1 MQKPPFK
8 KDEPFIGSEDGVL
21 LKQIQDTHAP
31 DGSDFTVRP
40 LLHIVDD
47 ILNPV
52 MSQDV
57 GIIED
62 YNKQTGVH
70 AMIEC
75 YLSIYPWE
83 AKLLLSLAALALNHG
98 EIWLL
103 AEVYSSNQLAAS
115 LAILKQVP
123 EIMENSFYHK
133 RQHDALT
140 NLVKSIIDMTWCII
154 QFKELPSDYITKDEP
169 PFSTAVAAIPFAVY
183 WSIRS
188 ILLSATEI
196 TRLTSTGDEY
206 YMPSAQEAELSLVA
220 NKISRG
226 HDYFKQ
232 ELSKCL
238 DRIDEKFRREVETM
252 LCGQVD
258 NMDLLKRL
266 IYRKDDI
273 LPLFDGRTKRTVTLD
288 VLKSKDVLLLISD
301 LHISQDELSI
311 LEQIYYETEYSKGS
325 PAMVWMLIVDPS
337 VRWTESMQRRLQ
349 NLQVE
354 MPWYSVYRP
363 SLIDPVVIRFVKER
377 WHFRNKH
384 IVVVLDS
391 KGRELNPNARHMM
404 YIWGTVAFPF
414 TRKREEELWKGEQ
427 WTLELLVDGI
437 DPKLINWMREGKH
450 MFLYGGLDI
459 DWIRKFTATANKV
472 ARDANISLEMV
483 YVGKSLDSGRKKVEE
498 IMQIINMEKLSSCWP
513 DMAMIWFFWARVES
527 MLLSKI
533 QLEKRDDEDPV
544 LQELKK
550 IRDYDKNDVG
560 WAILAKGSTLM
571 ESSDSWEPKADAA
584 FKIFVDKSPVS
595 SSSQPP
601 ADSE

>member
-8 KDEPFIGSEDGVL
+8 KDEPFIGPEDGVR

-52 MSQDV
+52 MSKDV
-57 GIIED
+57 EIIED
-62 YNKQTGVH
+62 YNNQTGVH
-70 AMIEC
+70 AMIE
-75 YLSIYPWE
+75 YISPMVERIGREMIHFYMLSMYPWE

-123 EIMENSFYHK
+123 EIMENSRYHK

-169 PFSTAVAAIPFAVY
+169 PFSTAVAAIPLAVY

-188 ILLSATEI
+188 VMLSATEI
-196 TRLTSTGDEY
+196 TRLTSTD
-206 YMPSAQEAELSLVA
+206 
-220 NKISRG
+220 K
-226 HDYFKQ
+226 
-232 ELSKCL
+232 
-238 DRIDEKFRREVETM
+238 KFRREVETM
-252 LCGQVD
+252 LCGQID

-266 IYRKDDI
+266 IYGKDHV
-273 LPLFDGRTKRTVTLD
+273 LPLFDGRIKRTVTLD

-301 LHISQDELSI
+301 LDISQEELAV
-311 LEQIYYETEYSKGS
+311 LEQIYQETEYSKGS
-325 PAMVWMLIVDPS
+325 LAMVWMLIVDPS
-337 VRWTESMQRRLQ
+337 VRWTESMQKRHQ
-349 NLQVE
+349 NLQAE
-354 MPWYSVYRP
+354 MPWYSVYHP

-377 WHFRNKH
+377 WHFRNKP

-404 YIWGTVAFPF
+404 YIWGTAAFPF
-414 TRKREEELWKGEQ
+414 TRKREEELWKVEQ
-427 WTLELLVDGI
+427 WGLELLVDGI
-437 DPKLINWMREGKH
+437 DMKLLNWIREGKQF
-450 MFLYGGLDI
+450 FLYGGLDI
-459 DWIRKFTATANKV
+459 DWIRKFTATENKV

-483 YVGKSLDSGRKKVEE
+483 YVGKSLDSGSEKVKE
-498 IMQIINMEKLSSCWP
+498 IIQIINMEKLSSCWP
-513 DMAMIWFFWARVES
+513 DMEIIWFFWTRVES

-550 IRDYDKNDVG
+550 ILDYGKNDVG

-571 ESSDSWEPKADAA
+571 ESSDSWKQQAPPKADVAL
-584 FKIFVDKSPVS
+584 KNYVDKSPVS

-601 ADSE
+601 ADSG